1 MSHSFA
7 RIVVTLGFA
16 AALIVPL
23 AGCAEIVVGPYP
35 DARCRSVSELPDGSW
50 LVERPITFGRTIR
63 VGSGATL
70 HEGEVIDG
78 VDLGAVLQR
87 TCRHPS
93 FNSPP
98 IVAHF

>member
-7 RIVVTLGFA
+7 RIVIKLGVA

-35 DARCRSVSELPDGSW
+35 DSRCLAVSELSDGSW
-50 LVERPITFGRTIR
+50 LVESPITFGRTIR

-78 VDLGAVLQR
+78 VDLGGVLQR
-87 TCRHPS
+87 TCRYPS

-98 IVAHF
+98 VVAHF